1 LETPLSEQE
10 SVAPLDLLPWQAPAW
25 ARLAGARAAGKLT
38 HAWVVLGRPGI
49 GKRQFVA
56 CAAAAWLCASPDARG
71 LACGRCDSCR
81 MLAAGGHP
89 DAHLLGTDG
98 HVGLSANARLSRE
111 DSLVHWEP
119 AKDSKRR
126 EIAVEGVR
134 SLIEKLSVVSHRG
147 GARIVA
153 ITPAEALNEASANAL
168 LKLIEEPPTGCQL
181 FLIAEQAASLKPTLL
196 SRCQRLLLPLPA
208 PPDAEAWLRQQ
219 RPDAAAD
226 DCAAALRLSR
236 AAAAPARVDCAGR
249 RTGGRT
255 LRSAAGG
262 DPGRQGARGR
272 FYGLAADGARRLAA
286 PADRCGGR
294 CRIARIADR
303 RRRRGEGRAS
313 HRCHPRHAARAGAQ
327 RQPAAGAGGVADRA
341 AVRRRAA
348 SGNCVD

>member
-1 LETPLSEQE
+1 
-10 SVAPLDLLPWQAPAW
+10 
-25 ARLAGARAAGKLT
+25 LT

-236 AAAAPARVDCAGR
+236 GAPLAAAEALDAGLLQRQREWTALVAELAAGR
-249 RTGGRT
+249 CDPLQAATRVGKEHAADFTAWLLTALGGWLRRQTGAAADAGLPELPIGAGAAAKAERLIDATLDT
-255 LRSAAGG
+255 LRALERNAN
-262 DPGRQGARGR
+262 PQ
-272 FYGLAADGARRLAA
+272 LALEALL
-286 PADRCGGR
+286 
-294 CRIARIADR
+294 IAL
-303 RRRRGEGRAS
+303 
-313 HRCHPRHAARAGAQ
+313 Q
-327 RQPAAGAGGVADRA
+327 YVV
-341 AVRRRAA
+341 VRRPEIA
-348 SGNCVD
+348 